1 MLVPVGVLAVLVAAG
16 CGGSKGARI
25 GSDQIGCVYSSADS
39 GSEFERT
46 VRPGERANVGGAD
59 QLVLLPASDQVYN
72 MTTSGGRTADAPSQI
87 LAFTKG
93 QVPVYVEGVAKFR
106 FNTAGDAACAWYTK
120 YGLNSGYG
128 DFGFVVQDAKTSDG
142 EAATPSHR
150 GYYRFLAEALGNT
163 IKQVVHDSS
172 AAWTWQQLAYGS
184 DPAVKTKPTTEPISV
199 GYGKHIGAMFSKYL
213 RLNLGRTFFCGV
225 QPGLSGTGETTGC
238 PPIYFQVLSVSPRD
252 KALAEEHDALKRLDA
267 ELQRQRQAARLKA
280 QNRATAIGSAK
291 AQRKVIEA
299 QIVNTRLSA
308 LNDIRVQ
315 KCLILARVGLDCD
328 GKKPDI
334 IVPGVTK

>member
-1 MLVPVGVLAVLVAAG
+1 MLVPVAVLGVIVAAG
-16 CGGSKGARI
+16 CGGSKGVRV
-25 GSDQIGCVYSSADS
+25 GSDQVGCVYSSPDS
-39 GSEFERT
+39 GSEFKRAA
-46 VRPGERANVGGAD
+46 RPGERVRVAGSD
-59 QLVLLPASDQVYN
+59 QLVLLPTNDQVYN
-72 MTTSGGRTADAPSQI
+72 MTTSGGRTAGAPSQV

-106 FNTAGDAACAWYTK
+106 FDTTGDTACAWYTK
-120 YGLNSGYG
+120 YGLNSSYG
-128 DFGFVVQDAKTSDG
+128 DFGFLARQDAKTP
-142 EAATPSHR
+142 AATPSHR

-163 IKQVVHDSS
+163 IKQVVHDGS

-184 DPAVKTKPTTEPISV
+184 DPAVKTAPTTEPISV
-199 GYGKHIGAMFSKYL
+199 GYGRHIGAMFSKYL
-213 RLNLGRTFFCGV
+213 RLSLGRTYFCGV
-225 QPGLSGTGETTGC
+225 QPGLSGAGETTGC
-238 PPIYFQVLSVSPRD
+238 PPIYFEVLSVSPRD

-267 ELQRQRQAARLKA
+267 QLQRQRQAARLKA

-308 LNDIRVQ
+308 LNDIKVQ
-315 KCLILARVGLDCD
+315 KCLILARVGLDCE